1 MGRIK
6 HTHKTT
12 SVMILI
18 IDENRI
24 FAFECK
30 CESPITAD
38 IYRPVAIEF
47 TSQLMQTPP
56 GAFISSAI
64 LELSRANNW
73 RRSLSACF

>member
-12 SVMILI
+12 SVIILI

-56 GAFISSAI
+56 WSVHIFSHPRIVQSK
-64 LELSRANNW
+64 
-73 RRSLSACF
+73 